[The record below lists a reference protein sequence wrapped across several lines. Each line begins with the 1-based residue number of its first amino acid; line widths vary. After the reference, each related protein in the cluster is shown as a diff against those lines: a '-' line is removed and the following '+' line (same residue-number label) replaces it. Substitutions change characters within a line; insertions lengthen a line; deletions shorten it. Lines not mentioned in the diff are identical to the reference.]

1 MKFYVNSTKYGSD
14 ATNIMLQYPRTS
26 HCWKEEVVEEVCNTK
41 IIRYR
46 LVVNFDTVADVLR
59 FTTEVN
65 NEIIVQ
71 NFKIPEIEIY
81 DDYRE

>member
-14 ATNIMLQYPRTS
+14 ATNIMLQYPHIS

-46 LVVNFDTVADVLR
+46 LAVNLDTVADVLR

-65 NEIIVQ
+65 NEIIIQ
-71 NFKIPEIEIY
+71 NFEIPEIEIY